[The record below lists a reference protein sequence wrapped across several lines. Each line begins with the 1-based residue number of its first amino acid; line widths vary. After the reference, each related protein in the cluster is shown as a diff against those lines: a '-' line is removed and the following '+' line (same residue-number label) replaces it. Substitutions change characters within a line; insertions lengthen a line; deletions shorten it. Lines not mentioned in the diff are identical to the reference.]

1 MASAELK
8 TASLIFEKS
17 GNKERIAEM
26 KNTNEFASSQL
37 YTKKLKNG
45 RIIIFSSINNFKC
58 GELDYQTSTFHSVPR
73 STKNLF
79 RIYNG
84 LGLNAYL
91 LQHFDFI
98 FIEIPFNGNTL
109 RTTKEKWLREGK
121 ASKYSNDKV
130 DPQIILPLSKINM
143 EELIQF
149 NEDINQFSLFGEV
162 A

>member
-1 MASAELK
+1 
-8 TASLIFEKS
+8 
-17 GNKERIAEM
+17 M

-130 DPQIILPLSKINM
+130 DSQIILALSKINLDPT
-143 EELIQF
+143 EPKQVTNKQLSI
-149 NEDINQFSLFGEV
+149 FGEV